1 VKLSVLAGETFSND
15 PEIAGLTADSRA
27 VRRGFLFAALPG
39 VIADGAKFIPQ
50 AEENGAAAILARP
63 GVHSHLPIVIDP
75 EPRRRLSHVAAK
87 FFPRQPKMIAG
98 ITGTNGK
105 TSTASFVAE
114 LWAML
119 GKSSGSLGTLGAK
132 GKNYCRKLAHT
143 TPDPVTLHSV
153 LDEMAGA
160 GISHLA
166 MEVSS
171 HGLAQDRADGVQFS
185 IAAFTNITQDH
196 LDYHRNAENYFR
208 AKQRLFQALLPDDG
222 VVVVNADGDG
232 VAAIIEIAKARDL
245 RILTTGAAGDDLKLV
260 GASAQPSGLDINI
273 MARGVSYNLRLP
285 LIGGFQAENALLAA
299 GIVIASGEPV
309 KKVLPLLEKL
319 SGVPGRMQRV
329 AEIIFDD
336 GAAGV
341 YVDYAHTPDAV
352 ETALLGVRPHAK
364 GRVIAIIGAGG
375 DRDKTKRPLMGK
387 AAAAHAD
394 AVIVTDD
401 NPRTEDPAQIRQK
414 ILKGCPGATEIG
426 DRGQAIAAG
435 VAQLGA
441 GDVLLIA
448 GKGHETGQ
456 QVGMEVLPF
465 SDEEAAIAAAQNRM
479 KELGR

>member
-1 VKLSVLAGETFSND
+1 MKLSALAGETFSND

-27 VRRGFLFAALPG
+27 VRRGYLFAALPG
-39 VIADGAKFIPQ
+39 AIADGAKFIPQ
-50 AEENGAAAILARP
+50 AEKNGAAAILARP
-63 GVHSHLPIVIDP
+63 GVRSRLPIVIDP
-75 EPRRRLSHVAAK
+75 EPRRRLSRVAAK

-114 LWAML
+114 IWAML
-119 GKSSGSLGTLGAK
+119 GKQSGSLGTLGAK
-132 GKNYCRKLAHT
+132 GKNFSRKLVHT

-171 HGLAQDRADGVQFS
+171 HGLAQDRADGVKFS

-196 LDYHRNAENYFR
+196 LDYHCTAENYFA
-208 AKQRLFQALLPDDG
+208 AKQRLFQTLLPDDG
-222 VVVVNADGDG
+222 VVVVNTDGEG
-232 VAAIIEIAKARDL
+232 AAAIIEIADARDL
-245 RILTTGAAGDDLKLV
+245 RVMTTGSTGDDLKLV
-260 GASAQPSGLDINI
+260 SATPQPSGLDIKI
-273 MARGVSYNLRLP
+273 IARGVSYSLRLP

-309 KKVLPLLEKL
+309 EKVLPLLEKL
-319 SGVPGRMQRV
+319 SGVPGRMQHV
-329 AEIIFDD
+329 AGINFD
-336 GAAGV
+336 AGSAGI

-364 GRVIAIIGAGG
+364 GQVIAIIGAGG
-375 DRDKTKRPLMGK
+375 DRDKAKRSLMGK
-387 AAAAHAD
+387 AAALYAD

-401 NPRTEDPAQIRQK
+401 NPRTEDPAMIRQQ
-414 ILKGCPGATEIG
+414 ILKGCPEAAEIG

-435 VAQLGA
+435 VAQLSA

-456 QVGMEVLPF
+456 QVGVEVLSF
-465 SDEEAAIAAAQNRM
+465 SDEEAAMAAALNRM

>member
-63 GVHSHLPIVIDP
+63 GVRSRLPMVIDP

-87 FFPRQPKMIAG
+87 FFSRQPEVIVG

-114 LWAML
+114 IWAML
-119 GKSSGSLGTLGAK
+119 GKQSGNLGTLGAK
-132 GKNYCRKLAHT
+132 GKNYYRKLVHT

-153 LDEMAGA
+153 LDEMAGS

-196 LDYHRNAENYFR
+196 LDYHSNAENYFK

-222 VVVVNADGDG
+222 VVVVNADGEG
-232 VAAIIEIAKARDL
+232 AAVIMEIAKSRDL
-245 RILTTGAAGDDLKLV
+245 RILTTGAVGDDLKLV
-260 GASAQPSGLDINI
+260 GASAQPSGLDIKI
-273 MARGVSYNLRLP
+273 MARGESYKLRLP

-309 KKVLPLLEKL
+309 ERVLPLLEKL
-319 SGVPGRMQRV
+319 SGVPGRMQRA
-329 AEIIFDD
+329 AEINFD
-336 GAAGV
+336 AGCAGI

-352 ETALLGVRPHAK
+352 ETALLGIRPHAK

-375 DRDKTKRPLMGK
+375 DRDKAKRSLMGK

-414 ILKGCPGATEIG
+414 ILKGCPGAVEIG

-465 SDEEAAIAAAQNRM
+465 SDEEAAIAAALNRM